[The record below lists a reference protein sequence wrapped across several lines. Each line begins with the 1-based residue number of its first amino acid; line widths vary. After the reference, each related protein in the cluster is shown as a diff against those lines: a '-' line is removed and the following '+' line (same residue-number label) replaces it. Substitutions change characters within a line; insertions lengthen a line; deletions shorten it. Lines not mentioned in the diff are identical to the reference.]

1 MDGKSAASAVKDWLA
16 REKLESRE
24 VTDAQALIHLHVK
37 YPPTKQGHV
46 FNVVIPKNRDLVL
59 IYSITRVDEGQQ
71 NEMRDH
77 GKEDPDAWEKWLHDT
92 RIQLTRSNLDWVL
105 HVGKPKDG
113 LPGPLQAFNLSRPIW
128 FDGLRPSNHIGLD
141 RLNACSGPGNSSF
154 GLPTWRTQSRLERVN
169 CILVS

>member
-59 IYSITRVDEGQQ
+59 VYSITRVDEGQQ

-105 HVGKPKDG
+105 HVGKPKDD

-128 FDGLRPSNHIGLD
+128 FDGLNQNEFMQTMRSVWLSKLELIHQVKYAYGKGIGK
-141 RLNACSGPGNSSF
+141 PGK
-154 GLPTWRTQSRLERVN
+154 VDD
-169 CILVS
+169 